1 MNSLNYDMRP
11 ISPDGWVDYLN
22 VYNKRVESRMD
33 EILDVLAQNRRRL
46 REMHNGLMSIEPPPL
61 AMLQQSIN
69 QFAESLRNSKE
80 VIELRK
86 KWFPGCDVDKLLE
99 DFGFIINQLGANY
112 DPIQFLNDCA
122 LGIVGPKCEWSQVYG
137 YLDERKSQGS
147 TPKPETFFTMLETH
161 RRVFLDEYDMV

>member
-1 MNSLNYDMRP
+1 MNRLNYDMRP
-11 ISPDGWVDYLN
+11 ISMDDWANTLKT
-22 VYNKRVESRMD
+22 YNTQLESRMD

-46 REMHNGLMSIEPPPL
+46 REMHNGLMSVEPPPL

-69 QFAESLRNSKE
+69 QFAESLGNSKE

-99 DFGFIINQLGANY
+99 DFGFIINQLNATY

-122 LGIVGPKCEWSQVYG
+122 LGTTEPKCKWSQVYG
-137 YLDERKSQGS
+137 YLDERKSQG
-147 TPKPETFFTMLETH
+147 TNPYPETFFTKLETY
-161 RRVFLDEYDMV
+161 RQLFLGTYDIV